1 MSTTG
6 RNIFNNET
14 IIGISKRLQNLQ
26 NANIAQDKVAIF
38 KLNNDVETVNVS
50 SYGKQLL
57 NETSFASFRQSIL
70 EGTEEAVKYTGDNVY
85 EILFYTNT
93 GGSPSAS
100 NLRFKITD
108 TTASLENNVALN
120 CNDVIVDP
128 TKSFTASYVGSA
140 VGQNLNLR
148 YGNSVYQQFDANG
161 ININQNVVMAQ
172 NKHIKQK
179 IEDSGS
185 RVLVESEAKLQYC
198 LYSYEAGTNSGLLV
212 QARRVG
218 TDDIIEINNYRN
230 SDNTHQPISINRT
243 ITSSS
248 YVVMGAGVNPT
259 NITSADFVSNG
270 QSIFCSGANVLL
282 DINSSTIT
290 PYKNIIP
297 SGSLDIG
304 ATATRFNN
312 IYNNISTITNEI
324 RLNTFSPV
332 AGDYRQKG
340 IFFREGYN
348 GLSNGDNMCIRSVER
363 TDFSTIPPSTAGDR
377 MLISSYGGVSINYLS
392 NNTGNDGATGRIAL
406 FHDQI
411 TIHKDMVG
419 NQDGAVSLGTASLKY
434 NEVYSNNI
442 RAHTS
447 LYSSHI
453 RPYSG
458 TSVHF
463 HNSSIT
469 LDATYSLDVDTVRS
483 TGNNRDLVLST
494 GETSR
499 VALLN
504 TGGIVLETTI
514 YPSITNQQS
523 VGISSNKFQLGY
535 INSVWSDAVLG
546 NNTLELYGGS
556 QRHMTLGNGGGT
568 FILIDTGLRPNN
580 STVDIGGS
588 ESSSRFRNLY
598 LEENAY
604 LTNLKPI
611 GTNSSVRCGAHY
623 YPEINNTYDLG
634 GSPGGIDRLWR
645 EVYSTNSAINTSD
658 RRKKKDIVEIN
669 TQEALKTIN
678 RLKPVK
684 YKWKE
689 NQSNRTHVG
698 YIAQDVLEADIL
710 GLKDNFAGY
719 VKTESGSLALRYG
732 EFISLNTAAIQ
743 ELHKKL
749 KILAIR
755 VNNNGG
761 EVKSDLSSFHT
772 ADEDIIERLEI
783 LENRELTPIHEEYDD
798 TEVLEKLKQNEDEI
812 KNLKQENSELKEQ
825 NKMLNDKL
833 EDFMKLM
840 NERFMQYDEK
850 LKENST
856 NNIGMNIIETDDG
869 EDAGYDMLN
878 GKIMDVEKQINKLD
892 NKVKKLTTGY
902 NKMIKN
908 M

>member
-1 MSTTG
+1 MTSTG

-14 IIGISKRLQNLQ
+14 IIGVGQRLQNLQ
-26 NANIAQDKVAIF
+26 NANVAQDKVAIF
-38 KLNNDVETVNVS
+38 KLNNDVETTNIS
-50 SYGKQLL
+50 SYGRQLL
-57 NETSFASFRQSIL
+57 NETSFASFRTSIL
-70 EGTEEAVKYTGDNVY
+70 EGTEEAIKYTSGDNVY
-85 EILFYTNT
+85 EILFHTNT
-93 GGSPSAS
+93 GGTPSSS

-108 TTASLENNVALN
+108 TTASLENDLALN
-120 CNDVIVDP
+120 CNDINVNPNRSIL
-128 TKSFTASYVGSA
+128 ASYVGSA

-148 YGNSVYQQFDANG
+148 YGNSVYQEFNSSG
-161 ININQNVVMAQ
+161 ININENVVMAN
-172 NKHIKQK
+172 NKFIKMK

-198 LYSYEAGTNSGLLV
+198 LYSYEENTNSGLLV
-212 QARRVG
+212 QARLIG
-218 TDDIIEINNYRN
+218 NDDIMEINNYRN

-248 YVVMGAGVNPT
+248 YVVIGAGINPT

-270 QSIFCSGANVLL
+270 QSIFCNGASVLL
-282 DINSSTIT
+282 DVNSTNIQ

-392 NNTGNDGATGRIAL
+392 NNTGNNGATSRIAL

-434 NEVYSNNI
+434 NEIYGNNI

-458 TSVHF
+458 TSVRF

-514 YPSITNQQS
+514 YPSVTNQQS
-523 VGISSNKFQLGY
+523 VGTSSNKFQLGY

-623 YPEINNTYDLG
+623 YPELNNTYDLG
-634 GSPGGIDRLWR
+634 GSPSGIDRLWR

-658 RRKKKDIVEIN
+658 RRKKKDIVEID
-669 TQEALKTIN
+669 TKEALDTIN

-689 NQSNRTHVG
+689 NQSNRTHIG
-698 YIAQDVLEADIL
+698 YIAQDVLSSNVL

-732 EFISLNTAAIQ
+732 EFISLNTSAIQ
-743 ELHKKL
+743 HLDKKIN
-749 KILAIR
+749 KLASG
-755 VNNNGG
+755 N
-761 EVKSDLSSFHT
+761 LSTSSLDT
-772 ADEDIIERLEI
+772 IV
-783 LENRELTPIHEEYDD
+783 EYDD
-798 TEVLEKLKQNEDEI
+798 KEVKNEIENLKEENEKLHDLVVDLEGEV
-812 KNLKQENSELKEQ
+812 NSLKEE
-825 NKMLNDKL
+825 NNSLNDRLDNLTNFTKEAIL
-833 EDFMKLM
+833 LIE
-840 NERFMQYDEK
+840 EK
-850 LKENST
+850 FKELNSS
-856 NNIGMNIIETDDG
+856 NVSMNIIEDTDDG
-869 EDAGYDMLN
+869 EENIYDVIN
-878 GKIMDVEKQINKLD
+878 SKIVDVEKQVLKLD

-902 NKMIKN
+902 NKIVKKLP
-908 M
+908 